1 MRYVPFGGIDIMKN
15 AKNVSLCDTTPQ
27 ERWGQH
33 FREVIALLE
42 HKDDN
47 LLIPDMRRILAF
59 VEQKQ
64 ESKGSGDPD
73 FSMVLDTERKF
84 AIVELIRNLT
94 ELLYSPASNSSE
106 IFDDFEAMTVLVQ
119 KSFANAAKK
128 AVAEN
133 DALGIPTPYSK
144 NGKIFYRQPHK
155 APNKL
160 R

>member
-1 MRYVPFGGIDIMKN
+1 MKN
-15 AKNVSLCDTTPQ
+15 LKNISLCDPSPE
-27 ERWGQH
+27 ERFAEH
-33 FREVIALLE
+33 FREVIARLE
-42 HKDDN
+42 HKDDD
-47 LLIPDMRRILAF
+47 LLIPDMQRILAF
-59 VEQKQ
+59 VEQQ
-64 ESKGSGDPD
+64 QQSKGSCDPD
-73 FSMVLDTERKF
+73 FSMELDAGRKL

-94 ELLYSPASNSSE
+94 ELLYSPAIQNSD

-144 NGKIFYRQPHK
+144 NGKIFYREPHK

-160 R
+160 